1 MQKSMLGYQLLAVS
15 RLGLGCMGM
24 SEFYGKTD
32 DAESMKTIHRAI
44 ELGITH
50 FDTADC
56 YGPLGENERLLA
68 KALKGLREKVVLASK
83 CGMMRNPETGEFMG
97 VNGNAEYIKRACE
110 ASLKRLETDY
120 LDLFYLHRIDPN
132 TPIEESIQAFADLVR
147 EGKIRHIGLSEV
159 SAQTIER
166 AHKIHPLTVIQS
178 EYSLWHRR
186 PEEVV
191 LPLCES
197 LNIGFVA
204 HGPMGKG
211 FLSGAIK
218 SIDTLDA
225 DDMRRAFPRFQK
237 ENIHHNL
244 LMVEALQDI
253 ADKRDQTPG
262 QIALAWVLS
271 QSDNIVAITGTR
283 RVSHLEDNVK
293 AANLTL
299 TFAELEQINQR
310 IPRDFAKGD
319 LLPESFARFSE

>member
-1 MQKSMLGYQLLAVS
+1 MQKSTLGYQSLAVS

-32 DAESMKTIHRAI
+32 ETESIKTIHRAI

-56 YGPLGENERLLA
+56 YGPLGENEQLLA

-83 CGMMRNPETGEFMG
+83 CGMVRNSVTGEFMG
-97 VNGNAEYIKRACE
+97 VNGKAEYIKKACE
-110 ASLKRLETDY
+110 ASLKRLKTDY
-120 LDLFYLHRIDPN
+120 LNLFYLHRIDSN
-132 TPIEESIQAFADLVR
+132 TPIEESMQAFVDLVR

-159 SAQTIER
+159 SPKTIER
-166 AHKIHPLTVIQS
+166 AHKMHPLTAIQS
-178 EYSLWHRR
+178 EYSLWHRK
-186 PEEVV
+186 PEEAV
-191 LPLCES
+191 LPLCKS

-211 FLSGAIK
+211 FLSGTIK

-225 DDMRRAFPRFQK
+225 NDMRRDFPRFQK
-237 ENIHHNL
+237 GNIHHNL

-253 ADKRDQTPG
+253 ADNRGATPA

-271 QSDNIVAITGTR
+271 QADNIVAITGTR

-299 TFAELEQINQR
+299 TAAEFQQINQR
-310 IPRDFAKGD
+310 IPRDFPKGD